1 MKTPTQDEIDF
12 NIETLVLA
20 SKRGDIEEVKKFI
33 FLADPKANGSEA
45 LQWAAQYGYTEIV
58 KLLIPVSDPTAL
70 NSEAL
75 RCAVTFG
82 HRDIVELLIP
92 VSDPGIQN
100 SQFLR
105 VAVENGHK
113 KIIELLIPVSDYTLV
128 LQKLSKQN
136 DIKLLQHC
144 IEKCEALQQK
154 ERLQQDIEH
163 IQNNTK
169 KSITRKI

>member
-1 MKTPTQDEIDF
+1 MKTLTQDEINF

-45 LQWAAQYGYTEIV
+45 LQWAAKYGYTDIV

-82 HRDIVELLIP
+82 HTDIVELLIP

-105 VAVENGHK
+105 VAVENGHT
-113 KIIELLIPVSDYTLV
+113 KIIELLISVSDYTLV

-154 ERLQQDIEH
+154 ERLSNELQGFIAH
-163 IQNNTK
+163 QNNPNK
-169 KSITRKI
+169 RKI